1 LKTTDAPDTQE
12 KESMPSTVFRP
23 ADKPLLNL
31 TLFVLTLGTT
41 FGTFLLMWS
50 GGGATT
56 LSAVNGSLIFS
67 LSLVL
72 ILGSHEM
79 GHYILARIHKVDTS
93 LPYFIPLPLLG
104 VGTLGAVI
112 RIRGRIPD
120 RNALVDI
127 GAAGPL
133 AGLLVAIPL
142 LAFGLSH
149 SKIVDLPVEPPGF
162 LGESSLWSLAH
173 RGVEY
178 LIAKWSGLRL
188 PEMGAVR
195 AEVYLFGDNLLIRAL
210 RYLVLGPIPAGKD
223 IQEHPMVIA
232 GWFGLL
238 VTMLNL
244 VPIGQLDGGHLTHAL
259 FGDRART
266 IGKLMALIMLG
277 LCIFYSAGWLL
288 WLIVTS
294 KFIGFK
300 HPPVVDNEAPLSR
313 GRKLTC
319 AICFV
324 GLLLCVIPVPLSVV
338 AVP

>member
-1 LKTTDAPDTQE
+1 
-12 KESMPSTVFRP
+12 MPATAYRS

-31 TLFVLTLGTT
+31 TLLVLTLGTT
-41 FGTFLLMWS
+41 FGTFLWIWG
-50 GGGATT
+50 GGGAKT
-56 LSAVNGSLIFS
+56 LSGAVNGSVIFS

-79 GHYILARIHKVDTS
+79 GHYVLARIHQVDTS
-93 LPYFIPLPLLG
+93 LPYFIPFPLG

-112 RIRGRIPD
+112 RIRSRIPD

-142 LAFGLSH
+142 LAFGLAH
-149 SKIVDLPVEPPGF
+149 SKVVDLPVQGDGF
-162 LGESSLWSLAH
+162 LGDSSLWALIH
-173 RGVEY
+173 RGVDY
-178 LIAKWSGLRL
+178 LIAKWSGIRPPPLG
-188 PEMGAVR
+188 PER
-195 AEVYLFGDNLLIRAL
+195 AEFWIFGDNLLMRGL
-210 RYLVLGPIPAGKD
+210 RFLVIGPLPAGKD

-244 VPIGQLDGGHLTHAL
+244 IPIGQLDGGHLTHAL
-259 FGDRART
+259 FGERART
-266 IGKLMALIMLG
+266 IGKVMALAMLG
-277 LCIFYSAGWLL
+277 LCVFYSAGWLL

-294 KFIGFK
+294 KFIGFR
-300 HPPVVDNEAPLSR
+300 HPPVINSDTPLTR

-324 GLLLCVIPVPLSVV
+324 GLLLCVMPVPLSVV
-338 AVP
+338 PAP

>member
-1 LKTTDAPDTQE
+1 MSSTTAR
-12 KESMPSTVFRP
+12 S

-31 TLFVLTLGTT
+31 ALFLLTVGTT
-41 FGTFLLMWS
+41 FSTFLVMWS
-50 GGGATT
+50 GGGG
-56 LSAVNGSLIFS
+56 LSAIESSLTFS

-79 GHYILARIHKVDTS
+79 GHYLLARIHRVDTS

-142 LAFGLSH
+142 ILVGLSR
-149 SKIVDLPVEPPGF
+149 SKVVDLPVEPDGF
-162 LGESSLWSLAH
+162 LGASSLLSLLH
-173 RGVEY
+173 RAVDY
-178 LIAKWSGLRL
+178 LVAKWSGVR
-188 PEMGAVR
+188 PPIVGGTRGAEYYV
-195 AEVYLFGDNLLIRAL
+195 FGDNLLMRGL
-210 RYLVLGPIPAGKD
+210 RYLVLGPLPAGKD

-244 VPIGQLDGGHLTHAL
+244 VPIGQLDGGHLTYAL
-259 FGDRART
+259 FGDRARPL
-266 IGKLMALIMLG
+266 GKLMALGMLF
-277 LCIFYSAGWLL
+277 LSLFYSAGWFL
-288 WLIVTS
+288 WLIVTA
-294 KFIGFK
+294 KFIGFR
-300 HPPVVDNEAPLSR
+300 HPPLLDEPAPLSLA
-313 GRKLTC
+313 RKLTC
-319 AICFV
+319 ALCFV
-324 GLLLCVIPVPLSVV
+324 ALLACVMPVPLSAV
-338 AVP
+338 AAP

>member
-1 LKTTDAPDTQE
+1 
-12 KESMPSTVFRP
+12 MPSTVFRP

-56 LSAVNGSLIFS
+56 PSAVNGSLIFS

-79 GHYILARIHKVDTS
+79 GHYVLARIHKVDTS

-188 PEMGAVR
+188 PEMGGGR
-195 AEVYLFGDNLLIRAL
+195 AEVYIFGDNLLIRAL
-210 RYLVLGPIPAGKD
+210 RHLVLGPIPAGKD
-223 IQEHPMVIA
+223 IQEHP
-232 GWFGLL
+232 
-238 VTMLNL
+238 
-244 VPIGQLDGGHLTHAL
+244 
-259 FGDRART
+259 
-266 IGKLMALIMLG
+266 
-277 LCIFYSAGWLL
+277 
-288 WLIVTS
+288 
-294 KFIGFK
+294 
-300 HPPVVDNEAPLSR
+300 
-313 GRKLTC
+313 
-319 AICFV
+319 
-324 GLLLCVIPVPLSVV
+324 
-338 AVP
+338 

>member
-1 LKTTDAPDTQE
+1 
-12 KESMPSTVFRP
+12 MPSIAFRP

-31 TLFVLTLGTT
+31 TLFLLTLVTT
-41 FGTFLLMWS
+41 FGTFLWIWG
-50 GGGATT
+50 GGGASSTWG
-56 LSAVNGSLIFS
+56 AVSSSLTFS

-79 GHYILARIHKVDTS
+79 GHYAFARIHRVDTS

-112 RIRGRIPD
+112 RIRGRIPN

-142 LAFGLSH
+142 LAYGVAH
-149 SKIVDLPVEPPGF
+149 SKIVDLPVQPDGF
-162 LGESSLWSLAH
+162 LGDSSLWSLLH
-173 RGVEY
+173 RAADY
-178 LIAKWSGLRL
+178 LVAKWSG
-188 PEMGAVR
+188 VR
-195 AEVYLFGDNLLIRAL
+195 VPGTNVGRTEIWIFGDNLLMRAI
-210 RYLVLGPIPAGKD
+210 RYLVIGPLPAGKD

-244 VPIGQLDGGHLTHAL
+244 IPIGQLDGGHLTYAL

-266 IGKLMALIMLG
+266 IGKVMALAMLG
-277 LCIFYSAGWLL
+277 LCVFYSWGWLL
-288 WLIVTS
+288 WLLVTS
-294 KFIGFK
+294 KFIGFR
-300 HPPVVDNEAPLSR
+300 HPPVIESEAPLSPA
-313 GRKLTC
+313 RKLIC
-319 AICFV
+319 ALCFV
-324 GLLLCVIPVPLSVV
+324 GLLVCVMPIPLSVV
-338 AVP
+338 PLP

>member
-1 LKTTDAPDTQE
+1 LKTLEAPDSQDQNT
-12 KESMPSTVFRP
+12 MPATAYRS

-31 TLFVLTLGTT
+31 TLLLLTLGTT
-41 FGTFLLMWS
+41 FGTFLWIWG
-50 GGGATT
+50 GGGAKT
-56 LSAVNGSLIFS
+56 LSGAINGSVVFS

-72 ILGSHEM
+72 ILGAHEM
-79 GHYILARIHKVDTS
+79 GHYVLARIHQVDTS
-93 LPYFIPLPLLG
+93 LPYFIPFPLG

-112 RIRGRIPD
+112 RIRSRIPD

-142 LAFGLSH
+142 LAVGLAH
-149 SKIVDLPVEPPGF
+149 SKVVDLPVQGDGF
-162 LGESSLWSLAH
+162 LGDSSLWTLAH
-173 RGVEY
+173 RALDY
-178 LIAKWSGLRL
+178 LIAKWSGIRPPPVG
-188 PEMGAVR
+188 PER
-195 AEVYLFGDNLLIRAL
+195 AEFWIFGDNLLMRGL
-210 RYLVLGPIPAGKD
+210 RYLVIGSLPAGKD

-244 VPIGQLDGGHLTHAL
+244 IPIGQLDGGHLTYAL

-266 IGKLMALIMLG
+266 IGKVMALAMLG
-277 LCIFYSAGWLL
+277 LCVFYSAGWVL

-294 KFIGFK
+294 KFIGFR
-300 HPPVVDNEAPLSR
+300 HPPVINGGAPLSS

-324 GLLLCVIPVPLSVV
+324 GLLLCVMPVPLSVV
-338 AVP
+338 PAP

>member
-1 LKTTDAPDTQE
+1 MSSTTAR
-12 KESMPSTVFRP
+12 S

-31 TLFVLTLGTT
+31 ALFLLTVGTT
-41 FGTFLLMWS
+41 FSTFFVIWS
-50 GGGATT
+50 GGGGIA
-56 LSAVNGSLIFS
+56 AINASLTFS

-79 GHYILARIHKVDTS
+79 GHYILARIHRVDTS

-112 RIRGRIPD
+112 RIRGRIPH

-142 LAFGLSH
+142 LVFGLTR
-149 SKIVDLPVEPPGF
+149 SKIVDLPVDPDGF
-162 LGESSLWSLAH
+162 LGDSSLWSLLH
-173 RGVEY
+173 RAVDY
-178 LIAKWSGLRL
+178 LMAKWSGVRQPPLSRG
-188 PEMGAVR
+188 GA
-195 AEVYLFGDNLLIRAL
+195 EYYIFGDNLLMRGL
-210 RYLVLGPIPAGKD
+210 RYLVIGPLPAGKD

-244 VPIGQLDGGHLTHAL
+244 VPIGQLDGGHLTYAL

-266 IGKLMALIMLG
+266 LGKLMALGMLG
-277 LCIFYSAGWLL
+277 LCVFYSAGWLL

-294 KFIGFK
+294 KLIGFR
-300 HPPVVDNEAPLSR
+300 HPPLIDEQAPLSP

-319 AICFV
+319 AICFI
-324 GLLLCVIPVPLSVV
+324 GLLICLMPVPLS
-338 AVP
+338 AVSAP

>member
-1 LKTTDAPDTQE
+1 MSSTTAR
-12 KESMPSTVFRP
+12 S

-31 TLFVLTLGTT
+31 ALFVLTVGTT
-41 FGTFLLMWS
+41 FSTFFVIWS
-50 GGGATT
+50 GGSGVA
-56 LSAVNGSLIFS
+56 AINASLIFS

-79 GHYILARIHKVDTS
+79 GHYVLARIHGVDTS

-112 RIRGRIPD
+112 RIRGRIPQ

-142 LAFGLSH
+142 IVVGLTR
-149 SKIVDLPVEPPGF
+149 SKIVDLPVEPDGF
-162 LGESSLWSLAH
+162 LGPSSLWSLLH
-173 RGVEY
+173 RAVDY
-178 LIAKWSGLRL
+178 LVAKWSGVR
-188 PEMGAVR
+188 PPPYGTAGA
-195 AEVYLFGDNLLIRAL
+195 EYYIFGDNLLMRGL
-210 RYLVLGPIPAGKD
+210 RYLVIGPLPAGKD

-244 VPIGQLDGGHLTHAL
+244 VPIGQLDGGHLTYAL
-259 FGDRART
+259 FGERAKT
-266 IGKLMALIMLG
+266 MGKLMALCMFG
-277 LCIFYSAGWLL
+277 LCVFYSAGWLL

-294 KFIGFK
+294 KFIGFR
-300 HPPVVDNEAPLSR
+300 HPPVIDEQAPLSA
-313 GRKLTC
+313 GRKLIC
-319 AICFV
+319 AICFI
-324 GLLLCVIPVPLSVV
+324 GLLVCVMPVPLS
-338 AVP
+338 AVSAP

>member
-1 LKTTDAPDTQE
+1 
-12 KESMPSTVFRP
+12 MPSTAFRP

-31 TLFVLTLGTT
+31 TLLLLTLGTT
-41 FGTFLLMWS
+41 FGTFLFIWS
-50 GGGATT
+50 GGGANT
-56 LSAVNGSLIFS
+56 LSAAVSGSLVFS

-79 GHYILARIHKVDTS
+79 GHYAFARIHQVDTS

-112 RIRGRIPD
+112 RIRGRIPH

-142 LAFGLSH
+142 LAIGLAH
-149 SKIVDLPVEPPGF
+149 SKVVDLPAQADGF
-162 LGESSLWSLAH
+162 LGESSLWGLVH

-178 LIAKWSGLRL
+178 LMAKWSGVR
-188 PEMGAVR
+188 PPAMVEGR
-195 AEVYLFGDNLLIRAL
+195 AEFWIFGDNLLMRAL
-210 RYLVLGPIPAGKD
+210 RYLIIGPLPAGKD

-244 VPIGQLDGGHLTHAL
+244 IPIGQLDGGHLTYAL

-266 IGKLMALIMLG
+266 IGKGMALAMLA
-277 LCIFYSAGWLL
+277 LCVFYSAGWLL

-294 KFIGFK
+294 KFIGFR
-300 HPPVVDNEAPLSR
+300 HPPVIDGEAPLSP

-319 AICFV
+319 AICFI
-324 GLLLCVIPVPLSVV
+324 GLLVCVMPVPLSVV
-338 AVP
+338 SAP

>member
-1 LKTTDAPDTQE
+1 
-12 KESMPSTVFRP
+12 MPSTVFRP

-56 LSAVNGSLIFS
+56 PSAVNGSLIFS

-79 GHYILARIHKVDTS
+79 GHYVLARIHKVDTS

-178 LIAKWSGLRL
+178 GAGFAFRRSAEDGRRSTSSVTICSSARCGIWSSDRYPPAKTSRS
-188 PEMGAVR
+188 
-195 AEVYLFGDNLLIRAL
+195 IR
-210 RYLVLGPIPAGKD
+210 
-223 IQEHPMVIA
+223 
-232 GWFGLL
+232 W
-238 VTMLNL
+238 
-244 VPIGQLDGGHLTHAL
+244 
-259 FGDRART
+259 
-266 IGKLMALIMLG
+266 
-277 LCIFYSAGWLL
+277 
-288 WLIVTS
+288 
-294 KFIGFK
+294 
-300 HPPVVDNEAPLSR
+300 
-313 GRKLTC
+313 
-319 AICFV
+319 
-324 GLLLCVIPVPLSVV
+324 
-338 AVP
+338 